1 MRKELSDIRKALKSG
16 VRTELQASKLAK
28 VAAAA
33 LNPKATATGEKLAEA
48 FRLIPIA
55 DQLRGESA
63 AARESAIEV
72 LDQAEK
78 EAAHKKN

>member
-1 MRKELSDIRKALKSG
+1 MRKELSDIRQALKSG

-33 LNPKATATGEKLAEA
+33 LHPKATATGEKLEEA

-63 AARESAIEV
+63 AARESAIEL
-72 LDQAEK
+72 LDQAAK
-78 EAAHKKN
+78 EATHKKN